1 MVFLVVVL
9 NHVLNPNQF
18 STLFGM
24 MIQIDDFWKIW
35 DGLNPPSSF
44 FRENHMVFFVDFSGV
59 SI

>member
-1 MVFLVVVL
+1 
-9 NHVLNPNQF
+9 
-18 STLFGM
+18 M

-44 FRENHMVFFVDFSGV
+44 FREIHMVFFVDFSGG